1 MRKIQKGKR
10 ILFFGAVLAVTT
22 VSAWSQQA
30 FSLED
35 ARKYAVQNNHNARL
49 ALKEYEISK
58 AQYNQALG
66 YGLPQINGSVGYNF
80 NVQPQVFLLPDFQ
93 NPGSGQFV
101 QLEATPPSTM
111 TMQVNGSMTL
121 LDGSYILGVMAGKT
135 FKELSLEQKAKT
147 DLEVKEGVTRAYYQ
161 VLILRQN
168 ISVLEGALAN
178 LERVLIE
185 TQAYVKE
192 GFRENLDGEQV
203 KLNVDITRNT
213 LIKARSNAEIAER
226 GLKMQM
232 GFPVD
237 QPISLSDDFNTL
249 NAEVPDEF
257 ILNGG
262 NKLPD
267 LSDNIDMRILDKL
280 HTVNRQNKNLEM
292 SKSFPSL
299 RAFASYSY
307 NGFSNDKRQ
316 PVLFGNNNTFYAG
329 GALVG
334 FSLNVPIFSSL
345 SRYSSY
351 KKAFYEWQKAGIRK
365 EMAGEGL
372 KVQYENARMNYVNTW
387 QTLQNDKANLALADK
402 IRTTNRVKFQEG
414 LIGSFELT
422 NAENQYLQTLGA
434 YYNTLFN
441 LINYKLEF
449 DRITNRL

>member
-1 MRKIQKGKR
+1 MGNRMTLLGI
-10 ILFFGAVLAVTT
+10 VLGVS
-22 VSAWSQQA
+22 VFSAWSQQA
-30 FSLED
+30 FSLEE

-49 ALKEYEISK
+49 AIKEYEISK

-66 YGLPQINGSVGYNF
+66 YGLPQINGAVGYNF

-101 QLEATPPSTM
+101 QLEATPPTTM
-111 TMQVNGSMTL
+111 NVQLSASMTL

-147 DLEVKEGVTRAYYQ
+147 DLEVKEAVTKAYYQ
-161 VLILRQN
+161 VLIIRQN
-168 ISVLEGALAN
+168 INVLEGALAN
-178 LERVLIE
+178 LERVLTE

-226 GLKMQM
+226 GLKLQM

-237 QPISLSDDFNTL
+237 QSISLTDDFNTL
-249 NAEVPDEF
+249 RAELADEF
-257 ILNGG
+257 ILSSGNGI
-262 NKLPD
+262 PD
-267 LSDNIDMRILDKL
+267 LSNNIDMRILDKL
-280 HTVNRQNKNLEM
+280 FTVNRQNKNLEM

-316 PVLFGNNNTFYAG
+316 PVLFGNNNTFYTG

-351 KKAFYEWQKAGIRK
+351 KKALYEWQKAGIRK

-402 IRTTNRVKFQEG
+402 IRITNRVKFQEG

-422 NAENQYLQTLGA
+422 NAENQYLQALGA
-434 YYNTLFN
+434 YYNTLFS